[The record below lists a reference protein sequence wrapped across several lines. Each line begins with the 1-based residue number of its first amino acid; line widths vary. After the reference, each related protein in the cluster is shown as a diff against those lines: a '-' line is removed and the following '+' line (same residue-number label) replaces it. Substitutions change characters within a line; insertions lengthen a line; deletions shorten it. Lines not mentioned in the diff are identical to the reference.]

1 MNTLLLELLSF
12 ALFLFVV
19 SSTYEGL
26 TKFHKNLYNNTIA
39 HQILLLA
46 ATELKD
52 KLKLHKAAL
61 EKNENIQNFYWDFI
75 ILVYKFLT
83 AIV

>member
-1 MNTLLLELLSF
+1 MVALIELLELLSF

-46 ATELKD
+46 TTELKD
-52 KLKLHKAAL
+52 KLEPLKAAL
-61 EKNENIQNFYWDFI
+61 EKIRIFKMFTEIS
-75 ILVYKFLT
+75 
-83 AIV
+83 